1 MLEYSF
7 NLVLFEGSL
16 IDVDSS
22 TGTISNLFTQKG
34 VELRNQMIENRIESN
49 GDIVSQVAT

>member
-7 NLVLFEGSL
+7 NVVLFEGSL

-34 VELRNQMIENRIESN
+34 VELRNQMVENRIESN